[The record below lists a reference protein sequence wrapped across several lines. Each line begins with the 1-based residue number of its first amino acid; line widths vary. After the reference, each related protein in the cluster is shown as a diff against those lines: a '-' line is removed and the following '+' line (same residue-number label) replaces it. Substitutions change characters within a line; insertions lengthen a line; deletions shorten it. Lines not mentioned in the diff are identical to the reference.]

1 MADGCSSHGEWL
13 LMAGVLHVVGPILR
27 ADSLYAVFDRYS
39 ACPLEAQ
46 SALNTVAFTQWML
59 EIDEHNV

>member
-1 MADGCSSHGEWL
+1 MPDGCSSHGGWL

-27 ADSLYAVFDRYS
+27 TDSLYAVFDRYS
-39 ACPLEAQ
+39 ARSLEAQ